1 MPTILPLAADHQGR
15 PALVR
20 HDDAPDGAGT
30 DRCRQ
35 NPAAFSAHF
44 CQCPRAPAFRNVTD
58 SNDAVPVRHSL
69 VRLPLPEELPV
80 STSPRPHL
88 SLVPGWSDAPA
99 GSPWTDLS
107 PAGDASWRLEALC
120 AETDPEA
127 FFPEKGG
134 STRDA
139 KRVCS
144 GCTVRAECLEF
155 ALANDERFGIW
166 GGLSERERRR
176 LRLQQRTHLSA

>member
-1 MPTILPLAADHQGR
+1 MRL
-15 PALVR
+15 
-20 HDDAPDGAGT
+20 GA
-30 DRCRQ
+30 R
-35 NPAAFSAHF
+35 
-44 CQCPRAPAFRNVTD
+44 FRNVTD
-58 SNDAVPVRHSL
+58 SNEAVPVRHPTAS
-69 VRLPLPEELPV
+69 PFPEEPSV
-80 STSPRPHL
+80 STYSRPHL
-88 SLVPGWSDAPA
+88 SLVPGWGDLSAPA
-99 GSPWTDLS
+99 PARGPVPSPWTDLS

-144 GCTVRAECLEF
+144 GCTVRSECLEF

>member
-1 MPTILPLAADHQGR
+1 
-15 PALVR
+15 VR
-20 HDDAPDGAGT
+20 QDDAPDGAGT

-35 NPAAFSAHF
+35 NGGAFSSHF
-44 CQCPRAPAFRNVTD
+44 CQCLWAPTFRNVTY
-58 SNDAVPVRHSL
+58 SNEAVPVRHSP
-69 VRLPLPEELPV
+69 VRLPFPEEPSV
-80 STSPRPHL
+80 STFSRPHL
-88 SLVPGWSDAPA
+88 SLVPGWSDASAATPVA
-99 GSPWTDLS
+99 SPWTDLS
-107 PAGDASWRLEALC
+107 PVGDASWRLEALC

>member
-1 MPTILPLAADHQGR
+1 MPWA
-15 PALVR
+15 
-20 HDDAPDGAGT
+20 
-30 DRCRQ
+30 
-35 NPAAFSAHF
+35 
-44 CQCPRAPAFRNVTD
+44 
-58 SNDAVPVRHSL
+58 
-69 VRLPLPEELPV
+69 
-80 STSPRPHL
+80 
-88 SLVPGWSDAPA
+88 
-99 GSPWTDLS
+99 DLS
-107 PAGDASWRLEALC
+107 PAGDPSWRLDALC

-144 GCTVRAECLEF
+144 GCSVRAECLEF

-176 LRLQQRTHLSA
+176 LRLQQRTGLSA

>member
-1 MPTILPLAADHQGR
+1 MLSFRNGHQGR
-15 PALVR
+15 PSPV
-20 HDDAPDGAGT
+20 HEDDAPGGVGT

-35 NPAAFSAHF
+35 NGRPFSSDF
-44 CQCPRAPAFRNVTD
+44 CQCLPDPRSVT
-58 SNDAVPVRHSL
+58 SRTATRPYRSVTRPSESA
-69 VRLPLPEELPV
+69 LPEEPTV
-80 STSPRPHL
+80 STSSRLHL
-88 SLVPGWSDAPA
+88 SLVPGAASAAPLA
-99 GSPWTDLS
+99 SPWTDLS
-107 PAGDASWRLEALC
+107 PVGDASWRLEALC

-176 LRLQQRTHLSA
+176 LRLQQRTGLSA